1 MSDMDPVESGA
12 LEDKDEDEA
21 AERGESSQDAV
32 ESGALDDEGATAE
45 NSTD

>member
-1 MSDMDPVESGA
+1 MSDMDPAESGA
-12 LEDKDEDEA
+12 LEDEDDA